1 VKVSIQASTAGRRS
15 GSRIVYAA
23 GAVLWRPGD
32 PDSKAKAVEVAV
44 IHRPRYDDWS
54 LPKGKVDPG
63 ETAPV
68 GAVREVL
75 EETGHRSHLG
85 RRLAMVSYPIEQ
97 GVKKVHYWAA
107 RSKGGE
113 FTPGSEVDDLVWLPV
128 ADAMKKLDYPHDRKV
143 LRRFAKHPADT
154 HTVLVVRH
162 GTAGS
167 KSRFH
172 GDDTKR
178 PLDKRGRAQAE
189 ALVPQLLAFGATDVY
204 AADRV
209 RCHQTVEPLAA
220 ELGVAIHNEPA
231 LTEEAYTK
239 SPKRGRHRA
248 LRIAAHKGTPVICS
262 QGKVIPDLIA
272 WWCERD
278 GVHPDKA
285 RNHKGSTWVLS
296 LSAGRVIAADH
307 IGGALAAN
315 VRA

>member
-1 VKVSIQASTAGRRS
+1 MPTHNSSATRRS
-15 GSRIVYAA
+15 GSRVVFAA
-23 GAVLWRPGD
+23 GAVLWRPRNAD
-32 PDSKAKAVEVAV
+32 AADHDIEIAV

-68 GAVREVL
+68 AAVREVR
-75 EETGHRSHLG
+75 EETGQHAVLG
-85 RRLAMVSYPIEQ
+85 RRLNVVSYPIDQ
-97 GVKKVHYWAA
+97 GVKKVFYWAA
-107 RSKGGE
+107 RATDGD
-113 FTPGSEVDDLVWLPV
+113 FVPGNEVDDLLWLPI
-128 ADAMKKLDYPHDRKV
+128 AEAMQKLEYPQDRKV
-143 LRRFAKHPADT
+143 LRHFNKKPVDT

-162 GTAGS
+162 GTAGR

-172 GDDTKR
+172 GDDAKR

-189 ALVPQLLAFGATDVY
+189 ALVPQLLAFGASQVY

-209 RCHQTVEPLAA
+209 RCQQTVEPLAE
-220 ELGVAIHNEPA
+220 ELGVPVHIEPS
-231 LTEEAYTK
+231 LTEEAYAK
-239 SPKRGRHRA
+239 NPKRGRHRMVE
-248 LRIAAHKGTPVICS
+248 IAEQQGTPVVCT

-278 GVHPDKA
+278 GVRPDKS

-296 LSAGRVIAADH
+296 LSGGRLVAADH